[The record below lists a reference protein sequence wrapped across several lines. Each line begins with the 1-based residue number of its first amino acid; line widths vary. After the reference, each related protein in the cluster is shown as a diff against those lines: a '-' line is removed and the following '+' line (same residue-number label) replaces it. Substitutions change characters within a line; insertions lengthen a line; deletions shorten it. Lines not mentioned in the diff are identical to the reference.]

1 MTDLSKRTT
10 PESDAEALRCS
21 GNTDDDDEGQWLR
34 AKYKAGDTEWKAVV
48 GIRFAR
54 SLEQRLGAV
63 TEALEFLL
71 ETYEPDEHRS
81 AAVYTYHCPLCYAR
95 ETLAAIKEAK

>member
-21 GNTDDDDEGQWLR
+21 GNTDDDDEGQ
-34 AKYKAGDTEWKAVV
+34 AVV

-54 SLEQRLGAV
+54 SLEQRLGAAVEKLEKASETLRAADGDGFTPISV
-63 TEALEFLL
+63 TEREQLWW
-71 ETYEPDEHRS
+71 DID
-81 AAVYTYHCPLCYAR
+81 

>member
-21 GNTDDDDEGQWLR
+21 GNTDDDDEGQ
-34 AKYKAGDTEWKAVV
+34 AVV

-95 ETLAAIKEAK
+95 ETLAAIKAKP